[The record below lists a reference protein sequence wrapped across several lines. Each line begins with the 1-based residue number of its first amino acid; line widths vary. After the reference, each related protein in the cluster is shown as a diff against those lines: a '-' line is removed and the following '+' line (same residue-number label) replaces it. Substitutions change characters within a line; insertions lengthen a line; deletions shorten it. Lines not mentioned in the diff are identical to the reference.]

1 MDIMK
6 ELKEARN
13 TAGLSQQKMSDAL
26 GIPKRT
32 IENWE
37 TGKRK
42 CPEWTAKLIM
52 DKLKTMGNNL

>member
-1 MDIMK
+1 MDVRK

-13 TAGLSQQKMSDAL
+13 AAGLSQQKMSDKL

-37 TGKRK
+37 AGKRK
-42 CPEWTAKLIM
+42 CPEWIARLII
-52 DKLKTMGNNL
+52 DKLKTIKNN